1 MQPTPS
7 PRRPR
12 LTLKIL
18 LYAIVDVVGMA
29 TFAAGALWL
38 TQGSTPFLEGFPAD
52 RMQAIA
58 AAGGGVLLMFW
69 AATQILRQLIRRP
82 ADPTGGTGR

>member
-18 LYAIVDVVGMA
+18 LYAIVDVVGMVV
-29 TFAAGALWL
+29 FASGALWL
-38 TQGSTPFLEGFPAD
+38 TQGTNLFVSDFPAD
-52 RMQAIA
+52 KMQAIVA
-58 AAGGGVLLMFW
+58 TAGGVFLMFW
-69 AATQILRQLIRRP
+69 AATQILRELIRRP
-82 ADPTGGTGR
+82 AAAPGRRS

>member
-1 MQPTPS
+1 MQATSS

-18 LYAIVDVVGMA
+18 LYAIIDVVVMVIFA
-29 TFAAGALWL
+29 TGALWL
-38 TQGSTPFLEGFPAD
+38 TQGSTPFLTGFPAD

-58 AAGGGVLLMFW
+58 TTGGGVLLMFW
-69 AATQILRQLIRRP
+69 AATQILRQLIRQP
-82 ADPTGGTGR
+82 ADTTGGTGR

>member
-1 MQPTPS
+1 MQPIPS

-38 TQGSTPFLEGFPAD
+38 TQGCTLFVEGFPAD
-52 RMQAIA
+52 RTQAIA
-58 AAGGGVLLMFW
+58 TTGAGVLLMFW

-82 ADPTGGTGR
+82 ADTTGGTGR

>member
-18 LYAIVDVVGMA
+18 LYAIVDVAGMA
-29 TFAAGALWL
+29 MFAAGALWL
-38 TQGSTPFLEGFPAD
+38 TQGGTPFVDGFPAD
-52 RMQAIA
+52 RAQAITA
-58 AAGGGVLLMFW
+58 TGGGVILMFW
-69 AATQILRQLIRRP
+69 AATQILRELIRRP
-82 ADPTGGTGR
+82 VNTSGRMGR

>member
-18 LYAIVDVVGMA
+18 LYAIIDVVGMA

-38 TQGSTPFLEGFPAD
+38 TQGSTPFLDGFPAD
-52 RMQAIA
+52 RAQAITA
-58 AAGGGVLLMFW
+58 TGGGVLLMFW
-69 AATQILRQLIRRP
+69 AATQILRALIRRP
-82 ADPTGGTGR
+82 ADTSDRMGR